1 MLLYKI
7 SRTFLNRFKDKLIE
21 DKFIIIY
28 NKRDR
33 ALDIVFDLLVLYRSF
48 RLNAKRY

>member
-7 SRTFLNRFKDKLIE
+7 SKTFFDRFERELIVTCNR
-21 DKFIIIY
+21 
-28 NKRDR
+28 RDS
-33 ALDIVFDLLVLYRSF
+33 ALDTIFDLLVLYRSF